1 MEINKDEIKSK
12 ALSLVEKVK
21 QDKKVAIGVIA
32 GAVLFVLAIVVF
44 LASGPSKPKTPQEQ
58 FRALLSQAVNNDSNL
73 NKILNGFKLD
83 EDKLEIVRDHY
94 KKMFDDELLDFY
106 VKKLDEQGVFKAKN
120 LDKKR
125 AFATAFKTMN
135 DIAVEGILKTSA
147 QEREAFFN
155 YNKTLI
161 TTLSPRTCK
170 MYVIGDPRLFAER
183 EMQTSSSRVFK
194 KMTKEQLEAYL
205 AAQRAAAH
213 SVAKGNIKSATLT
226 KEQAEKAGSLLESA
240 NEKQMQQLPVFKQKK
255 IANAASD
262 LTRAMPMDACDF
274 GKFVYK
280 SADSITDPADREIV
294 ILNLLGAAQQ

>member
-21 QDKKVAIGVIA
+21 QDKKVAIGVIS

-44 LASGPSKPKTPQEQ
+44 LASGPSKPKTPQDQ
-58 FRALLSQAVNNDSNL
+58 FRSMLSQTVNNDANL
-73 NKILNGFKLD
+73 NKILKGFKLD
-83 EDKLEIVRDHY
+83 DEKLEIVRDHY

-106 VKKLDEQGVFKAKN
+106 VKKLDEQGLFKSKN

-135 DIAVEGILKTSA
+135 DIAVEGMLKTSA
-147 QEREAFFN
+147 KEREAFFN

-183 EMQTSSSRVFK
+183 EMQSSSSRVFK
-194 KMTKEQLEAYL
+194 KMTAEQLEDYL

-213 SVAKGNIKSATLT
+213 NVVKGNIQSATLT
-226 KEQAEKAGSLLESA
+226 KEQAQKADSLLEAA
-240 NEKQMQQLPVFKQKK
+240 NEKQMQSLPAFKQKK
-255 IANAASD
+255 IATAASD

>member
-21 QDKKVAIGVIA
+21 QDKKVAIGVIS

-44 LASGPSKPKTPQEQ
+44 LAAGPSKPKTPQDQ
-58 FRALLSQAVNNDSNL
+58 FRAMLSQTVNNDANL
-73 NKILNGFKLD
+73 NKILKGFKLD
-83 EDKLEIVRDHY
+83 DEKLEIVRDHY

-106 VKKLDEQGVFKAKN
+106 VKKLDEQGLFKSKN

-135 DIAVEGILKTSA
+135 DIAVEGMLKTSA
-147 QEREAFFN
+147 KEREAFFN

-183 EMQTSSSRVFK
+183 EMQSSSSRVFK
-194 KMTKEQLEAYL
+194 KMTAEQLEDYL

-213 SVAKGNIKSATLT
+213 NVVKGNIQSATLT
-226 KEQAEKAGSLLESA
+226 KEQAQKADSLLEAA
-240 NEKQMQQLPVFKQKK
+240 NEKQMQSLPAFKQKK
-255 IANAASD
+255 IATAASD

>member
-1 MEINKDEIKSK
+1 MEINKDQLKSQ
-12 ALSLVEKVK
+12 ALSLVEKIK
-21 QDKKVAIGVIA
+21 QDKKVAIGVIS

-44 LASGPSKPKTPQEQ
+44 LASGPAKPKTPQEQ
-58 FRALLSQAVNNDSNL
+58 FRAMLSQAVNNDSNL
-73 NKILNGFKLD
+73 DKILKGFKLD
-83 EDKLEIVRDHY
+83 GDKLEVVRDHY

-106 VKKLDEQGVFKAKN
+106 VKKLDEQGIFKSKE

-135 DIAVEGILKTSA
+135 DIAVEGILKTSSKD
-147 QEREAFFN
+147 REAFFN

-194 KMTKEQLEAYL
+194 KMTIEQLEAYL
-205 AAQRAAAH
+205 SAQRAAAH
-213 SVAKGNIKSATLT
+213 SVAKGNVPSVTLT
-226 KEQAEKAGSLLESA
+226 KEQAEKAGTLLEEA
-240 NEKQMQQLPVFKQKK
+240 NSKQMESLPAFKQKK
-255 IANAASD
+255 IANAAND

-280 SADSITDPADREIV
+280 SADSITDPADRDIV

>member
-21 QDKKVAIGVIA
+21 QDKKVAIGVIS

-44 LASGPSKPKTPQEQ
+44 LASGSSKPKTPQDQ
-58 FRALLSQAVNNDSNL
+58 FRAMLSQTVNNDANL
-73 NKILNGFKLD
+73 NKILKGFKLD
-83 EDKLEIVRDHY
+83 DEKLEIVRDHY

-106 VKKLDEQGVFKAKN
+106 VKKLDEQGLFKSKN

-135 DIAVEGILKTSA
+135 DIAVEGMLKTSA
-147 QEREAFFN
+147 KEREAFFN

-183 EMQTSSSRVFK
+183 EMQSSSSRVFK
-194 KMTKEQLEAYL
+194 KMTAEQLEDYL
-205 AAQRAAAH
+205 AAQRSAAH
-213 SVAKGNIKSATLT
+213 NVVKGNIQSATLT
-226 KEQAEKAGSLLESA
+226 KEQAQKADSLLEAA
-240 NEKQMQQLPVFKQKK
+240 NEKQMQSLPAFKQKK
-255 IANAASD
+255 IATAASD